1 MLPETIS
8 PKLLDMTHMF
18 IATYAQNPITNHDEV
33 RVETLKFV
41 IKHGHVGVSSEGYA
55 IPNLTEL
62 SKLTD
67 MFSPVYAVTVNK
79 NPGTGQWTHPIIAY
93 MPKEISDHFLDTAS
107 DLYDSNAVHTLEKF
121 KEQYEFFAAML
132 PEDYTERD
140 PLMIG
145 FYRKFDD
152 ENPMINL
159 GEVGGFASNSEP
171 APYLKKQ
178 SFYKHWESDFG
189 SFSDKVTLFT
199 IRGARVEGQKL
210 YDLDYFTLQTQTGGG
225 LKAHR
230 VVDFS
235 DDETRHRMPLFHI
248 LEQLVDS
255 EDFTLPVAIL
265 GNSYL
270 LDNVYGISS
279 KRRAPEAPWFSVPRA
294 SKTGGVEIEPMNY
307 VLMTPPES
315 QLYELPDPQFFL
327 DLLPEEF
334 TGSNLVA
341 LGFVLPEYS
350 NSATLSEILKAH
362 AEQEQEQEQEQESEK
377 KLPPVDELRVKTPF
391 VMCNNPTETIT
402 EDMLADANLEP
413 GKVYMFNYSK
423 QKFEEVRMLED
434 DELGDILSFKSEEAP
449 TPAKA
454 VDETNPEHYQ
464 NFSYNTEV
472 IDIAENLSY
481 NAGNAVKY
489 LARATRVDGQTKHE
503 NPLTDLRKAK
513 WYVEREIDRLERGNE

>member
-1 MLPETIS
+1 MLPENIR

-18 IATYAQNPITNHDEV
+18 IATYGKNPITNHDEV

-55 IPNLTEL
+55 DPNVSEL

-67 MFSPVYAVTVNK
+67 MFYPVYAVTVNK
-79 NPGTGQWTHPIIAY
+79 NPGTGQWTYPVTAY
-93 MPKEISDHFLDTAS
+93 MQKELSDHFLDTAS
-107 DLYDSNAVHTLEKF
+107 DLYDGSAVNTLEAF
-121 KEQYEFFAAML
+121 EEQYGFFAAML
-132 PEDYTERD
+132 PEDYTARN

-145 FYRKFDD
+145 FYRKFDS

-171 APYLKKQ
+171 APYLKKK

-189 SFSDKVTLFT
+189 SFSDKIALFT

-210 YDLDYFTLQTQTGGG
+210 YDLDYFTLLTQPGEG
-225 LKAHR
+225 LMANR
-230 VVDFS
+230 VTHFS

-255 EDFTLPVAIL
+255 EDFTLPVAIM

-270 LDNVYGISS
+270 LDNVYGTSS
-279 KRRAPEAPWFSVPRA
+279 KRRAPEAPWFSVPWA
-294 SKTGGVEIEPMNY
+294 SKTGGVETEPMNH
-307 VLMTPPES
+307 VLMTPPEY
-315 QLYELPDPQFFL
+315 QLYELPEPQFFL

-334 TGSNLVA
+334 TGSDLVA
-341 LGFVLPEYS
+341 LGFVLPEYA
-350 NSATLSEILKAH
+350 NNATLSEILKNA
-362 AEQEQEQEQEQESEK
+362 AEQEQEQEQESEK
-377 KLPPVDELRVKTPF
+377 KLPPLDEPREKTPF

-413 GKVYMFNYSK
+413 GKVYMFNHSK

-434 DELGDILSFKSEEAP
+434 DELGDILSFKPEETP
-449 TPAKA
+449 TPAPA
-454 VDETNPEHYQ
+454 VDETNPDHYR

-489 LARATRVDGQTKHE
+489 LARATRTDGQTKHE
-503 NPLTDLRKAK
+503 TPLTDLRKAR

>member
-1 MLPETIS
+1 MLPENIR

-55 IPNLTEL
+55 TPNISEL

-67 MFSPVYAVTVNK
+67 MFSPVYVVTVNK
-79 NPGTGQWTHPIIAY
+79 NPGTGQWTHPVTAY
-93 MPKEISDHFLDTAS
+93 MPEEISDHFLDTAS
-107 DLYDSNAVHTLEKF
+107 DLYDSNAVNTLEKF

-132 PEDYTERD
+132 PEDYAARN

-145 FYRKFDD
+145 FFRKFDD
-152 ENPMINL
+152 ENPMVNL
-159 GEVGGFASNSEP
+159 GEVGGFAFDSEP

-189 SFSDKVTLFT
+189 SFNDKIALFT
-199 IRGARVEGQKL
+199 IRGAQVEGQKF
-210 YDLDYFTLQTQTGGG
+210 YDLDYFALQTQPGEG
-225 LKAHR
+225 LTAHL
-230 VVDFS
+230 VAHFS

-270 LDNVYGISS
+270 LDNVYGTSS
-279 KRRAPEAPWFSVPRA
+279 TRRAPEAPWFSVPWA
-294 SKTGGVEIEPMNY
+294 SKTGGVETEPMNY
-307 VLMTPPES
+307 VLMTPPEY
-315 QLYELPDPQFFL
+315 QPYDLPEPQFFL
-327 DLLPEEF
+327 NLLPEEF
-334 TGSNLVA
+334 TGSDLVA
-341 LGFVLPEYS
+341 LGFVSPEYS
-350 NSATLSEILKAH
+350 NSATLSEILKA
-362 AEQEQEQEQEQESEK
+362 AAEQEQEQEQESEK
-377 KLPPVDELRVKTPF
+377 KLPPLDEPREKPPF

-413 GKVYMFNYSK
+413 GKVYMFNHSK

-434 DELGDILSFKSEEAP
+434 DELGDILSFKPEETP
-449 TPAKA
+449 TPAQA
-454 VDETNPEHYQ
+454 VDETNPDHYQ

-489 LARATRVDGQTKHE
+489 LARATRTDGQTKHE
-503 NPLTDLRKAK
+503 NPLTDLKKAK
-513 WYVEREIDRLERGNE
+513 WYVEREIERLERCNE